1 MPRVEIPW
9 RKQERQLAFLRA
21 AGLSHP
27 WEGGGPK
34 PPAAKTI
41 GYGGAAGGG

>member
-1 MPRVEIPW
+1 MPKIVIEW

-27 WEGGGPK
+27 FEGGGPK
-34 PPAAKTI
+34 SPIAKCI
-41 GYGGAAGGG
+41 GYG